1 VNTLSSLYIII
12 PVFNGWPQTRR
23 CLEAI
28 RQNNYPDARVI
39 VVDHGSTD
47 GTKTELPNEF
57 EEVII
62 VLGSEDLWWTGA
74 TNLGIQEALRRGAET
89 IMLLNND
96 CYLEPDTIKKLVNH
110 LKQSGEAVIAPIQ
123 KDMVTGEIAI
133 LSARTAIWAGFP
145 TIHSNRNF
153 ESVIKR
159 VKEGL
164 LKTQLICGGRG
175 VLIPKSVFKKVG
187 VFDENEFPHYHA
199 DHDFY
204 LRCRKEGIPL
214 YIAVDTIVLIDNER
228 TSSAQ
233 YSEMLTF
240 SQFFSTFK
248 DMRSHRNIHYLSRFF
263 RKHYPVRGLY
273 FIGLWLNIARYA
285 MGYALRRSVYLLR
298 GLSMR

>member
-1 VNTLSSLYIII
+1 MSSLYIVI

-23 CLEAI
+23 CLESI
-28 RQNNYPDARVI
+28 RQNNYSDARII

-57 EEVII
+57 EEVIR

-74 TNLGIQEALRRGAET
+74 TNLGIREALRRGADT

-96 CYLEPDTIKKLVNH
+96 CYLEPDTINKLVTH
-110 LKQSGEAVIAPIQ
+110 LKQTGEAVIAPVQ
-123 KDMVTGEIAI
+123 KDTVTRKIAM
-133 LSARTAIWAGFP
+133 LAARTALWAGFP
-145 TIHSNRNF
+145 TIQLNRNF
-153 ESVIKR
+153 AAAIKR
-159 VKEGL
+159 AKGGL
-164 LKTQLICGGRG
+164 LKTRLICGGRG
-175 VLIPKSVFKKVG
+175 VLIPSSVFKRIG
-187 VFDENEFPHYHA
+187 VFDEDEFPHYHA

-204 LRCRKEGIPL
+204 IRCRKEGIPL
-214 YIAVDTIVLIDNER
+214 YIAVDTMVLIDNER

-233 YSEMLTF
+233 HSEMLTLSEF
-240 SQFFSTFK
+240 LSTFK

-273 FIGLWLNIARYA
+273 FIGLWLNIVRYA

-298 GLSMR
+298 CLSMR